1 MNKNRSLSM
10 HHDEGIDTHLIDVL
24 RIEEKQDQENLDN
37 KLLNIQMCLGLVIL
51 ISALTI
57 IGLYIIY

>member
-1 MNKNRSLSM
+1 MNKKRSLSM
-10 HHDEGIDTHLIDVL
+10 NDEGIDTHLIDVL

-51 ISALTI
+51 ISAFTI
-57 IGLYIIY
+57 TGLYIIY

>member
-1 MNKNRSLSM
+1 M
-10 HHDEGIDTHLIDVL
+10 DVL

-51 ISALTI
+51 ISAFTI
-57 IGLYIIY
+57 TGLYIIY